1 MATNLRI
8 RNGAYIIANHSFQ
21 FAAVHFP
28 VLKPIAT
35 NEEMT
40 TKGSDAPTLRFA
52 VGSTVV
58 PGDRLVGSVGR
69 NCEVLPGRGA
79 YARNGRIYASV
90 VGRLSLESSSQ
101 DFLAGISAGDGDAGR
116 SGAGECNGGVDAQ
129 GNPPNA
135 PQRYRVSVFSAKE
148 IASERVLRVED
159 VVLGRVLR
167 ITNQQAVVE
176 ILAKHRSQGSLLPF
190 PCEGY
195 IRKEDVWA
203 ASTDDVPI
211 QDSFLPGDVVLA
223 RVLSLGDARR
233 YLLTT
238 AAPELGVIHA
248 ISAATGQP
256 MVPSSWKEMKC
267 AVSGILEPRKV
278 AKPRDLTGSEQF

>member
-1 MATNLRI
+1 
-8 RNGAYIIANHSFQ
+8 
-21 FAAVHFP
+21 
-28 VLKPIAT
+28 
-35 NEEMT
+35 
-40 TKGSDAPTLRFA
+40 
-52 VGSTVV
+52 VV
-58 PGDRLVGSVGR
+58 PGDRLVGNVGR
-69 NCEVLPGRGA
+69 NSEVLPGRGA

-90 VGRLSLESSSQ
+90 VGTLSLESSSQ
-101 DFLAGISAGDGDAGR
+101 DSHTGSSTGDGDSTR
-116 SGAGECNGGVDAQ
+116 SGADDSNDAVEAP
-129 GNPPNA
+129 GNSPHA
-135 PQRYRVSVFSAKE
+135 PHRYRVSVRSAKE

-176 ILAKHRSQGSLLPF
+176 VLAKHRSHGSLLAF

-203 ASTDDVPI
+203 ASTDDVQI

-223 RVLSLGDARR
+223 RILSLGDPRR

-248 ISAATGQP
+248 VSAATGQP

-267 AVSGILEPRKV
+267 AESGILEPRKV